1 MVDTFCVQNF
11 IECEKVLVDS
21 EQSMGKFG
29 SQVLSIHYFLVSAS
43 ESTKQICY
51 SFRIVNVNYIEAK
64 KQSIIYHDFN
74 YSEPEIFL

>member
-1 MVDTFCVQNF
+1 MFKNLLNVKKCF
-11 IECEKVLVDS
+11 VDS

-43 ESTKQICY
+43 ESTKKICY

-64 KQSIIYHDFN
+64 EQSIIYHDFN